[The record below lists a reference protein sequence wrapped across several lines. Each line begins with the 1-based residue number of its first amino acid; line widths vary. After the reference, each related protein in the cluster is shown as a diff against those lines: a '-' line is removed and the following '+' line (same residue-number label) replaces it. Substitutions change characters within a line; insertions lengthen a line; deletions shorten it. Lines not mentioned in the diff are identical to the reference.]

1 MDITPMTAVDQI
13 RVIVACM
20 TRGLVLATVVSTET
34 IGQALAIPACTMT
47 GPIPAMA
54 VFTETT
60 GLALATEAS
69 TTRVD
74 LVLAM
79 GVTEEPTLGT
89 CDAYRGHLVTFL
101 KKKRFSSR
109 SCTHYPIIHIVF
121 SLFVAY
127 SSFTIFFSFLF
138 TYFIAQACNL
148 LFLYLSVPYAIGHG
162 MDCSRIVIF
171 A

>member
-34 IGQALAIPACTMT
+34 IGQALAILACTMT

-89 CDAYRGHLVTFL
+89 CDAYRGHLVTFF
-101 KKKRFSSR
+101 KKRDSALVRVRIILSS
-109 SCTHYPIIHIVF
+109 I
-121 SLFVAY
+121 
-127 SSFTIFFSFLF
+127 
-138 TYFIAQACNL
+138 
-148 LFLYLSVPYAIGHG
+148 
-162 MDCSRIVIF
+162 
-171 A
+171 

>member
-47 GPIPAMA
+47 GPIPVMA

-89 CDAYRGHLVTFL
+89 CDAYRGHLVTF
-101 KKKRFSSR
+101 KKKEIQLS
-109 SCTHYPIIHIVF
+109 
-121 SLFVAY
+121 FVYALPY
-127 SSFTIFFSFLF
+127 HPYSFL
-138 TYFIAQACNL
+138 
-148 LFLYLSVPYAIGHG
+148 AIR
-162 MDCSRIVIF
+162 CIF
-171 A
+171 